1 MNPVIN
7 FCKFGKPVLFKEV
20 FELEFEKNLT
30 EPDKMPIHMAP
41 TNYTCSISL
50 SEIRKIIDLEISKIP
65 EKYDKMRLTEIES
78 CGEYDFSPPHEYNNT
93 IAEITVENIGL
104 FHLNIN
110 VRFNPTEEEKII
122 FEKYPD
128 SISIERYLNI
138 KFAIIIYTQIKD
150 ESYVIE
156 INLLRGDKVKFFY
169 GIWNSLKES
178 LVDAGK
184 I

>member
-1 MNPVIN
+1 MNPVID
-7 FCKFGKPVLFKEV
+7 FDKPVSFKEV
-20 FELEFEKNLT
+20 MEIKKNLT
-30 EPDKMPIHMAP
+30 EPDKVPLYMAP
-41 TNYTCSISL
+41 TNYTCSIPL

-65 EKYDKMRLTEIES
+65 KKYDKMRLTEIQS
-78 CGEYDFSPPHEYNNT
+78 CGEHEFSPPHKYNNT

-122 FEKYPD
+122 FEQYID

-156 INLLRGDKVKFFY
+156 INRLRGDKVKFFY
-169 GIWNSLKES
+169 SIWDSLKES
-178 LVDAGK
+178 LVDAEK